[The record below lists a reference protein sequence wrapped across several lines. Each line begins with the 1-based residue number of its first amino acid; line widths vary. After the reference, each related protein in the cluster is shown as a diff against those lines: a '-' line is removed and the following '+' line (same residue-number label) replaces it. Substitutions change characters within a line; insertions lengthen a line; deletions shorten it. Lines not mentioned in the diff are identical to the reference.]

1 MYPTVEIDSSV
12 FALVLSDHFI
22 VPGLKVMPTQDDS
35 VKINII
41 QVLQT
46 HDLKSYDIL
55 IERQFKEIKRFSPKV
70 HFAYAIDIESNAYDK
85 SVPSSQDIPPILHSF
100 VSVN

>member
-46 HDLKSYDIL
+46 HDLPRYYDIL
-55 IERQFKEIKRFSPKV
+55 IERQFKEVKRFSPNV
-70 HFAYAIDIESNAYDK
+70 HLAYAIDNESNAYDK
-85 SVPSSQDIPPILHSF
+85 SVPSSQVIPPI
-100 VSVN
+100 